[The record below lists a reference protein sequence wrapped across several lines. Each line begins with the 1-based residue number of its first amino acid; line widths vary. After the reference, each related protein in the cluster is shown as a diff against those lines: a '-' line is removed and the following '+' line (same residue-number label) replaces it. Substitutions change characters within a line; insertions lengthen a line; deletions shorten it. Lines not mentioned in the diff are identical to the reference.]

1 MIWRLLRAF
10 VVVVPIALIV
20 AWLFQEKLIFFPHR
34 LEVAPEPMPI
44 PGRVQEKVT
53 FRSSDGLTLHGLF
66 IGRAIDANAPTGA
79 ATAAAELAPSGS
91 ESGSAP
97 ILPPRLTILFSHGNA
112 GHLWHRWHRLA
123 ALSRLP
129 VDIFIYDYRGFGQSA
144 GLPTVAGV
152 VLDGVAAL
160 DYLEHIRGI
169 PRNKI
174 ILYGESIGTGVTTTV
189 YRYIRGGT
197 AGMVLES
204 GFRSLQW
211 RAACRIPLFGS
222 LILRTDLPS
231 TEILSEYM
239 GPLMLIHSRADEVIP
254 FEDSQVLHAAC
265 PSTHKQ
271 FLELT
276 SYGHNDPVWED
287 PVYIQAWEE
296 FLRSLGS

>member
-1 MIWRLLRAF
+1 MIWRLLRAL
-10 VVVVPIALIV
+10 VTVLPVALIL
-20 AWLFQEKLIFFPHR
+20 AWLFQEKMIFFPHR
-34 LEVAPEPMPI
+34 LEVSPEMLPI

-53 FRSSDGLTLHGLF
+53 FRSSDGLTLHGLW
-66 IGRAIDANAPTGA
+66 IGRTTTGGVTNGQTVA
-79 ATAAAELAPSGS
+79 GQAVGGLA
-91 ESGSAP
+91 SAGTE
-97 ILPPRLTILFSHGNA
+97 LPPRLTLLFSHGNA
-112 GHLWHRWHRLA
+112 GHLWHRWNRLA

-129 VDIFIYDYRGFGQSA
+129 IDVFVYDYRGYGQSA
-144 GLPTVAGV
+144 GQPTVAGV

-174 ILYGESIGTGVTTTV
+174 ILYGESLGTGVATAI
-189 YRYIRGGT
+189 YRYIKGGT

-204 GFRSLQW
+204 GFRSLKW
-211 RAACRIPLFGS
+211 RASRKIPLFGS

-231 TEILSEYM
+231 SDILSAYQE
-239 GPLMLIHSRADEVIP
+239 PLMLIHSQADEVIP
-254 FEDSQVLHAAC
+254 IEDTKALSEAC
-265 PSTHKQ
+265 PSPYKKI
-271 FLELT
+271 LELK